1 MAATWSVGVPGSRAE
16 APLNTLASTFSPFR
30 IARPTS
36 TELSTGSPIKI
47 LLSSPAGTKRTR
59 PGGRVSSVLLTGHS
73 AARLWD
79 LTFECHIDTRYVQKF
94 YIETLCLKKGIL
106 DVGER
111 EGGQQELED
120 KAE

>member
-1 MAATWSVGVPGSRAE
+1 MATTWSVGVPGSKAE

-59 PGGRVSSVLLTGHS
+59 PGGRVSSVLLAGHD
-73 AARLWD
+73 AARLRD
-79 LTFECHIDTRYVQKF
+79 LTFECHIDKVCAEVLYRDSMSQ
-94 YIETLCLKKGIL
+94 KGIL
-106 DVGER
+106 DAGGRER
-111 EGGQQELED
+111 GAAGIGGQG
-120 KAE
+120 